1 MMEKNKN
8 GTQDRRSPRRILSYC
23 RYRKSLPN
31 PWDIL
36 SQGLSEDLWNIK
48 DRQNFRKK
56 KFWKMKSL
64 YTQSPCKLSL
74 QIYFYSLFFL
84 MFFYYLL
91 YRSVNLVSFLS
102 GELEHSNRQENE
114 PGDRLGSCFLA
125 SIKVECPGF
134 RASFLSYDGLP
145 IVSVD
150 YEGSLLPT
158 FLLPFSK
165 CSPG

>member
-1 MMEKNKN
+1 M
-8 GTQDRRSPRRILSYC
+8 RILSYC

-31 PWDIL
+31 PRDIL
-36 SQGLSEDLWNIK
+36 TQGLSEDLQNIK

-56 KFWKMKSL
+56 RFWKMKSL
-64 YTQSPCKLSL
+64 YTLSQYKLSL
-74 QIYFYSLFFL
+74 QIYFYSLFFS

-102 GELEHSNRQENE
+102 GEFEHSNRQENE
-114 PGDRLGSCFLA
+114 PGDRLGSCTFVYLLA
-125 SIKVECPGF
+125 SIKVEYSGF

-145 IVSVD
+145 IVFVD

-165 CSPG
+165 CSPE